1 MPEGSRESERAMR
14 RRRERMV
21 REQWLDVREEWERTN
36 NRGGNHDAGHVS
48 ARPLEDSVVEEAA
61 QGALSAQPALNPS
74 RLRHRCLR
82 ESRINRSDNV
92 RGVKWLEKTLV
103 PPMCC
108 REKGADTAHCC
119 LLPAFGSGSKSAPST
134 TILFVAHSL
143 ATSTEAACERAA
155 SAATAAATARFFF
168 SIVYLSCLAVGSK
181 DAPGGGG
188 FFSYPVLGD
197 GGWFRSAAP
206 SCALRQRSACITDTP
221 LRPSK

>member
-108 REKGADTAHCC
+108 REKKELTRH
-119 LLPAFGSGSKSAPST
+119 T
-134 TILFVAHSL
+134 
-143 ATSTEAACERAA
+143 AAC
-155 SAATAAATARFFF
+155 FQ
-168 SIVYLSCLAVGSK
+168 
-181 DAPGGGG
+181 
-188 FFSYPVLGD
+188 
-197 GGWFRSAAP
+197 P
-206 SCALRQRSACITDTP
+206 SDLDQRALRPQPFYSLLILWPRR
-221 LRPSK
+221 LRPHASGRPAQRRQQRQRGSFSALCT